1 MIKHECGANNI
12 DFIHKFHDDVAL
24 NITYIFTSLFKP
36 VQINKWDGSQV
47 KHAMDDAFKTALMDK
62 PNCREH
68 FGIIDGRLFI
78 CFLAVAIALFA
89 LGYDYIYT
97 FPTSR

>member
-1 MIKHECGANNI
+1 M
-12 DFIHKFHDDVAL
+12 
-24 NITYIFTSLFKP
+24 
-36 VQINKWDGSQV
+36 QINKWDGSQV
-47 KHAMDDAFKTALMDK
+47 KHALDDAFKTALMEK

-68 FGIIDGRLFI
+68 FAIIDGRLFI

-97 FPTSR
+97 FPTSKYVN